1 MSAGC
6 AESGWARWDQRR
18 HQGRKA
24 GTVVPVRMLANAALP
39 RCGVV
44 AASYD
49 AKKASVAEIMG
60 PDRLRTFEGVE
71 PMGRGRAKAKQVKV
85 ARQLKYK
92 SSDGSDLDRLRAEI
106 AAGTDSHN
114 GTSGESGDF
123 DDDEDD
129 RDVPETEDA
138 WRLGL
143 AKRL

>member
-1 MSAGC
+1 
-6 AESGWARWDQRR
+6 
-18 HQGRKA
+18 
-24 GTVVPVRMLANAALP
+24 
-39 RCGVV
+39 
-44 AASYD
+44 
-49 AKKASVAEIMG
+49 
-60 PDRLRTFEGVE
+60 
-71 PMGRGRAKAKQVKV
+71 MGRGRAKAKQVKV

-114 GTSGESGDF
+114 GTSGESDF

-143 AKRL
+143 ATRLDDAGARGPVPLAPALADFEDELAPVAFGDRDGVFPVEAGPAQPGRR

>member
-1 MSAGC
+1 
-6 AESGWARWDQRR
+6 
-18 HQGRKA
+18 
-24 GTVVPVRMLANAALP
+24 
-39 RCGVV
+39 
-44 AASYD
+44 
-49 AKKASVAEIMG
+49 MG